1 MQSFVNSKT
10 ESTAATSNT
19 FEGSNGSVTNTTNN
33 TLEPSDSPTSPSV
46 GVDVDFE
53 FAASGAFE
61 KEAAKDRREG
71 SKSKTVFADAD
82 SDSVVVEV
90 GVRSYIA
97 AALLRVLDDGQDG
110 CETSEEDKINDEVR
124 HDPSREALRKHGW
137 RVKAVKSLERE
148 LGGVK
153 SMKSLDAA
161 VAGKARNRSQ
171 RDLDS
176 YSSP

>member
-1 MQSFVNSKT
+1 MPDLQCGGIQVDRLATT
-10 ESTAATSNT
+10 EYTHTTAWC
-19 FEGSNGSVTNTTNN
+19 
-33 TLEPSDSPTSPSV
+33 
-46 GVDVDFE
+46 
-53 FAASGAFE
+53 
-61 KEAAKDRREG
+61 
-71 SKSKTVFADAD
+71 FADAD

-161 VAGKARNRSQ
+161 VAGKARNRT
-171 RDLDS
+171 
-176 YSSP
+176 